1 MTKRRIDSSEVMD
14 MKSGRNLI
22 SSLLPGLAMTVLIL
36 DAKTALTGAQSGL
49 ELCIRMVIPSLFP
62 FIFLS
67 ILVTGSLMGQ
77 CIPLL
82 QPLGRL
88 CRIPSG
94 TEGLLAVGLVG
105 GYPVGAQAVT
115 QAYREGSLSREDAH
129 RLLGFCSNAGPSF
142 IFGMLGGIFSD
153 PLPLWILWGIH
164 ILSAVLTGILLP
176 GGSESQVRL
185 SESASPALPGA
196 LERSLKVM
204 GSICGWVILFRV
216 LLSFL
221 QRWFLWALPQEAGI
235 LLSGLLELTNGCCR
249 LQLVDTEGLRFLL
262 SSVLLGFG
270 GICVGLQTV
279 SVTKGLGT
287 GLYFPGKILQCALS
301 FLLAYPVQLFLFPVW
316 ERFSCPSAALCFCLV
331 PVAGVVLKILKIPGS
346 ILARQGV

>member
-1 MTKRRIDSSEVMD
+1 

-22 SSLLPGLAMTVLIL
+22 PLLLPGLAMTVLIL
-36 DAKTALTGAQSGL
+36 DAKTALAGAQSGL
-49 ELCIRMVIPSLFP
+49 ELCIRVVVPSLFP
-62 FIFLS
+62 FLFIGT
-67 ILVTGSLMGQ
+67 LVTGNLMGRS
-77 CIPLL
+77 IPLL
-82 QPLGRL
+82 RPLGRL

-105 GYPVGAQAVT
+105 GYPVGAQAVA
-115 QAYREGSLSREDAH
+115 QAYREGSLSRDDAH
-129 RLLGFCSNAGPSF
+129 RMLGFCSNAGPSF
-142 IFGMLGGIFSD
+142 IFGMLAGVFSN
-153 PLPLWILWGIH
+153 PLTLWILWGIH

-176 GGSESQVRL
+176 GDSGNTVRL
-185 SESASPALPGA
+185 AAAPPNSLSGA

-204 GSICGWVILFRV
+204 GSICGWVILFQV

-221 QRWFLWALPQEAGI
+221 QRWFLWALPEEAGI

-270 GICVGLQTV
+270 GICVCLQTV

-287 GLYFPGKILQCALS
+287 GLYFPGKILQTALS
-301 FLLAYPVQLFLFPVW
+301 FLLAYPAQLLLFPVW
-316 ERFSCPSAALCFCLV
+316 ERFACPSAALCFCLV
-331 PVAGVVLKILKIPGS
+331 PIAGVVLKIMKKTG
-346 ILARQGV
+346 